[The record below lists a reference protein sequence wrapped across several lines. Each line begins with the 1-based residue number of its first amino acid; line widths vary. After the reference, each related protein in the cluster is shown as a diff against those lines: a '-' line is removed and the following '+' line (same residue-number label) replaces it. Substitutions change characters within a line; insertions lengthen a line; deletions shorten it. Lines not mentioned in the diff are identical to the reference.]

1 MDVNLQV
8 TEIFFQQK
16 NGIKLNVCIK
26 LFSIVFLSL
35 LVIYSP
41 LQAQTEK
48 TNEEKMN
55 AIKSKVD
62 TLDKDVKLLMNTLA
76 GKFTHL
82 KFKGYLQTQYQ
93 HMESAKGYGVS
104 PYNPSDVIKDRIYL
118 RRARVKFIYESELA
132 GFVIETDYN
141 NKGFKITDAYASLT
155 DPWTKIFTIKAGSF
169 NRPVYE
175 VEYSSSKRESP
186 ERSEITRL
194 LYPGERDLG
203 FSLVVK
209 PKDLFQL
216 DIAAFN
222 NTYEEMYHQFIPNF
236 GNYPF
241 YYLIRLKKDILLGDK
256 SVLTLGAN
264 TRLGNMAANTNKVIL
279 PENGVDNIDS
289 TSYKVGD
296 GLSRTWYGLEGQFF
310 LDWLTGVK
318 IAASYMWGNNV
329 DQPSVDGSVPLRM
342 REFSGWYVYFIKNMG
357 HDWQAVVKYDTYNPN
372 TAINANDIT
381 ETGDLSVGN
390 LSFGIHNY
398 TFSNFR
404 LTLWYDMY
412 TRQTTTAFPEDPK
425 DSQITFRAQMK
436 F

>member
-1 MDVNLQV
+1 MN
-8 TEIFFQQK
+8 FFLT
-16 NGIKLNVCIK
+16 NRVLNNNFMK
-26 LFSIVFLSL
+26 LFVLSL
-35 LVIYSP
+35 LSLILLYSP
-41 LQAQTEK
+41 MQAQAEK
-48 TNEEKMN
+48 TNEEKIN

-62 TLDKDVKLLMNTLA
+62 TLVKDVKLLMSIFD

-82 KFKGYLQTQYQ
+82 KFGGYIQPQYQ
-93 HMESAKGYGVS
+93 HIESAKGYGVS
-104 PYNPSDVIKDRIYL
+104 PYNPDDIIKDRFYL
-118 RRARVKFIYESELA
+118 RRARVKFRYESEFA

-141 NKGFKITDAYASLT
+141 NKGFKITDAYVRLT

-186 ERSEITRL
+186 ERSKITRL

-241 YYLIRLKKDILLGDK
+241 YYMISLKKDFLLGDK
-256 SVLTLGAN
+256 SALTLGVN
-264 TRLGNMAANTNKVIL
+264 TRLGNITANTNKVIL
-279 PENGVDNIDS
+279 PENGVDIIDS
-289 TSYKVGD
+289 TSYQVGD
-296 GLSRTWYGLEGQFF
+296 GLSRSWYGVEGQYF

-329 DQPSVDGSVPLRM
+329 DQPSEDGSVPLRM
-342 REFSGWYVYFIKNMG
+342 RKFSGWYVYFIKNIG
-357 HDWQAVVKYDTYNPN
+357 YDWKAVVKYDTYNPN
-372 TAINANDIT
+372 TAINANDIK

-390 LSFGIHNY
+390 LGFGIHNY

-412 TRQTTTAFPEDPK
+412 SRQTTVAFPTDPN